1 MSGKRIEA
9 GLLERLDRA
18 MVQRNIQEGFALL
31 EAQTDLPTLLVPQN
45 PKGPS
50 LLLCLAQWVDL
61 GYRDLP
67 FFEKCCARFNGAD
80 IANIKF
86 LDALKLKL
94 AGAFHHLSTEN
105 VEGCITSL
113 DVVLRAGDG
122 TLPPHLQFLAHFWKG
137 RAHRKKGE
145 YETALLHIIA
155 AREAAQSARAPRLV
169 ASTKIHESW
178 LLFQRGERRRASQLL
193 DEAEDG
199 LKPTRH
205 ALSLGNI
212 ESARGRFIRRSG
224 DYAAALARF
233 ERAIEIYSNGFAHHP
248 NCARALVNAAY
259 VKGLIARGIKAKIGG
274 KPAKGAAHTRYLC
287 IFGEAL
293 ELLSRAGEIYTLH
306 HYQTGTGSVLV
317 NSGHLHLESGNIEHA
332 TVEAKKAF
340 ALGQEKHDPI
350 LMARSRILQS
360 AIELA
365 LADEELDHHAD
376 ANLHAALAVDY
387 AEEAIALGTHT
398 QNSRLLAEAY
408 LMRGAAAAN
417 DRFQDWEVARS
428 YADKANGL
436 LSKDDRDHLL
446 EELSTLK
453 ARIFRA
459 TGIDQTLRQWST
471 GQLGNKTF
479 QQVQEEFAEI
489 VIPKVWISQGKNIS
503 RVAQHLSISPK
514 KVRRILRNAHLL
526 SS

>member
-1 MSGKRIEA
+1 
-9 GLLERLDRA
+9 
-18 MVQRNIQEGFALL
+18 
-31 EAQTDLPTLLVPQN
+31 
-45 PKGPS
+45 
-50 LLLCLAQWVDL
+50 
-61 GYRDLP
+61 
-67 FFEKCCARFNGAD
+67 
-80 IANIKF
+80 
-86 LDALKLKL
+86 
-94 AGAFHHLSTEN
+94 
-105 VEGCITSL
+105 
-113 DVVLRAGDG
+113 
-122 TLPPHLQFLAHFWKG
+122 
-137 RAHRKKGE
+137 
-145 YETALLHIIA
+145 
-155 AREAAQSARAPRLV
+155 
-169 ASTKIHESW
+169 
-178 LLFQRGERRRASQLL
+178 
-193 DEAEDG
+193 
-199 LKPTRH
+199 
-205 ALSLGNI
+205 
-212 ESARGRFIRRSG
+212 
-224 DYAAALARF
+224 
-233 ERAIEIYSNGFAHHP
+233 
-248 NCARALVNAAY
+248 
-259 VKGLIARGIKAKIGG
+259 
-274 KPAKGAAHTRYLC
+274 
-287 IFGEAL
+287 
-293 ELLSRAGEIYTLH
+293 
-306 HYQTGTGSVLV
+306 
-317 NSGHLHLESGNIEHA
+317 
-332 TVEAKKAF
+332 KKAF

-376 ANLHAALAVDY
+376 ANLHAA
-387 AEEAIALGTHT
+387 
-398 QNSRLLAEAY
+398 LAEAY